1 MAIVGLARQGTVLA
15 RYLCGQGARVRVTDL
30 RGAQQ
35 LQPVMAALQ
44 DLPIEYFL
52 DGNPEQ
58 VLDDAD
64 AVFLSGGIS
73 ATAPI
78 ARAAR
83 ARGISI
89 SNDSQL
95 FLELAPCRT
104 VGITGSAGKTTVTT
118 LLGMMA
124 ANSAQYPAVWVGG
137 NIGNPLLADVERMD
151 ADDLA
156 IMEVSSFQLEL
167 MTRSPQVAAV
177 LNVTPNHLDRHSTLA
192 DYAAAK
198 ARILDCQG
206 AADIAVLGW
215 DDALA
220 AGLRSRA
227 AGSCWGFGLQR
238 QPGWI
243 NCCHLQDGTLV
254 LEQAGTTI
262 PIMTRAELRLPGEH
276 NLQNVLAACA
286 LAGALG
292 IGVPAMRAAILNFSG
307 VPHRLELVRELHGVR
322 WINDSIATAPER
334 TLAAIKSFDC
344 PLVLL
349 LGGRD
354 KQLPWGEL
362 AKCAAQRVRHA
373 VVFGEAAAMIAEQ
386 LHGAAAQPTQ
396 FVEAGSG
403 AKKHIGPTIVGEAPI
418 PDPSPLQIHIVATM
432 EAAVLCAAQLARP
445 GDAVV
450 LSPGCASFDEF
461 YDFEARGAAF
471 RSCVADLQ

>member
-198 ARILDCQG
+198 ARILDYQG

-227 AGSCWGFGLQR
+227 AGSSWGFGLQR
-238 QPGWI
+238 QPGWV

-254 LEQAGTTI
+254 LEQARTTL

-418 PDPSPLQIHIVATM
+418 PDPSPLQIHIVATL
-432 EAAVLCAAQLARP
+432 EAAVLRAAQLARP

>member
-1 MAIVGLARQGTVLA
+1 M
-15 RYLCGQGARVRVTDL
+15 Y
-30 RGAQQ
+30 
-35 LQPVMAALQ
+35 ALH

-58 VLDDAD
+58 VLDEAD
-64 AVFLSGGIS
+64 CVFLSGGIS

-83 ARGISI
+83 ARGITI

-124 ANSAQYPAVWVGG
+124 NNAAQFPAVWVGG
-137 NIGNPLLADVERMD
+137 NIGNPLLADVERMGA
-151 ADDLA
+151 ADVA

-177 LNVTPNHLDRHSTLA
+177 LNLTPNHLDRHGTLEA
-192 DYAAAK
+192 YAASK
-198 ARILDCQG
+198 ARILDFQS

-215 DDALA
+215 DDDA
-220 AGLRSRA
+220 AAALRSRA
-227 AGSCWGFGLQR
+227 AGACWGFGLQR
-238 QPGWI
+238 QPGWV

-254 LEQAGTTI
+254 LEQAGTTV
-262 PIMTRAELRLPGEH
+262 PIIQRSELRLPGEH

-307 VPHRLELVRELHGVR
+307 VPHRLELVRELRGVR

-432 EAAVLCAAQLARP
+432 EAAVLRAAQLARP

-471 RSCVADLQ
+471 RSRVADLQ

>member
-64 AVFLSGGIS
+64 SVFLSGGIS

-198 ARILDCQG
+198 ARILDYQG

-220 AGLRSRA
+220 AGLRSRS

-238 QPGWI
+238 QPGWV

-432 EAAVLCAAQLARP
+432 EAAVLRAAQLARP

>member
-35 LQPVMAALQ
+35 LQPVMDTLH

-64 AVFLSGGIS
+64 GVFLSGGIS
-73 ATAPI
+73 AAAPI

-124 ANSAQYPAVWVGG
+124 TNAAQYPAVWVGG
-137 NIGNPLLADVERMD
+137 NIGNPLLADVERIG
-151 ADDLA
+151 ADDVA

-177 LNVTPNHLDRHSTLA
+177 LNVTPNHLDRHGTLDA
-192 DYAAAK
+192 YAASK
-198 ARILDCQG
+198 ARILDFQS

-215 DDALA
+215 DDAGA
-220 AGLRSRA
+220 AGLRSHA
-227 AGSCWGFGLQR
+227 AGTCWGFGLQR
-238 QPGWI
+238 REGWA
-243 NCCHLQDGTLV
+243 NCCHLEADTLV
-254 LEQAGTTI
+254 LEQAGTTV
-262 PIMTRAELRLPGEH
+262 PIIKRSELRLPGEH

-292 IGVPAMRAAILNFSG
+292 IGVPAMRAAILNFTG
-307 VPHRLELVRELHGVR
+307 VPHRLELVRELRGVR

-386 LHGAAAQPTQ
+386 LHGAAGQPTQ

-403 AKKHIGPTIVGEAPI
+403 AKKHIGPTTVGEAPI

-432 EAAVLCAAQLARP
+432 EAAVQCAAQLARP
-445 GDAVV
+445 GDAVL

-471 RSCVADLQ
+471 RSHVADLQ

>member
-64 AVFLSGGIS
+64 SVFLSGGIS

-198 ARILDCQG
+198 ARILDYQG

-220 AGLRSRA
+220 AGLRSRS

-238 QPGWI
+238 QPGWV

>member
-198 ARILDCQG
+198 ARILDYQG

-220 AGLRSRA
+220 AGLRSRS

-238 QPGWI
+238 QPGWV

-432 EAAVLCAAQLARP
+432 EAAVLRAAQLARP

>member
-30 RGAQQ
+30 RTAQQ
-35 LQPVMAALQ
+35 LQPAMAALQ
-44 DLPIEYFL
+44 DLPLEYFL

-64 AVFLSGGIS
+64 GVFLSGGIS
-73 ATAPI
+73 AAAPI
-78 ARAAR
+78 AQAAR

-95 FLELAPCRT
+95 FLELAPCCT

-124 ANSAQYPAVWVGG
+124 RKSAKYPAVWVGG
-137 NIGNPLLADVERMD
+137 NIGNPLLADVERMGV
-151 ADDLA
+151 DDLA

-177 LNVTPNHLDRHSTLA
+177 LNVTPNHLDRHGTLSE
-192 DYAAAK
+192 YAAAK
-198 ARILDCQG
+198 QRILDFQG
-206 AADIAVLGW
+206 THDIAVLGW

-220 AGLRSRA
+220 AGLRSNA
-227 AGSCWGFGLQR
+227 AGTIWGFGLQR
-238 QPGWI
+238 NQGWA
-243 NCCHLQDGTLV
+243 NGCHT
-254 LEQAGTTI
+254 QAGTIVVVHDGKTT
-262 PIMTRAELRLPGEH
+262 PVVRCAELRLPGEH

-292 IGVPAMRAAILNFSG
+292 IDVPAMRAAILDFTG
-307 VPHRLELVRELHGVR
+307 VPHRLEFVRELHGVR

-334 TLAAIKSFDC
+334 SLAAIKSFDC

-362 AKCAAQRVRHA
+362 AKCVAQRVRHA

-386 LHGAAAQPTQ
+386 LRGAAMQPTQ

-403 AKKHIGPTIVGEAPI
+403 AKKHIGPTTVGEAPI

-432 EAAVLCAAQLARP
+432 EAAVLRAAKLARS

-450 LSPGCASFDEF
+450 LSPGCASFDAF

-471 RSCVADLQ
+471 RSCVAGLQ

>member
-118 LLGMMA
+118 LLGIMA

-198 ARILDCQG
+198 ARILDYQG

-220 AGLRSRA
+220 ARLRSRA

-238 QPGWI
+238 QPGWV